1 MKVPKRV
8 LSAVSF
14 AFLLSLT
21 SFVSSNAEV
30 SKNVRISGSDRIET
44 AIKIADEFGKTENV
58 IIATAENYADALVA
72 SPLAR
77 ELNAPILLNRGKSLD
92 SRVFEKIKELGT
104 KNITIVGG
112 NNAVSPDI
120 ENSLKSAGMNV
131 SRISGSDRYS
141 TSAQIAEKYSSSVN
155 AKKVVVA
162 SGENF
167 PDALV
172 AGPYASKIKAPI
184 LLSRKGSVSE
194 SVKNIY
200 SRINPDKTIAVGGAS
215 SLNPSNINITER
227 ISGSNRYNTALEVA
241 KFMNPDKV
249 YIASGEV
256 FADSLVAAPLA
267 ARTQSPILLRS
278 RYTVQDN
285 VKNYISSGA
294 HELFTV
300 GGKSTIEMGIENVA
314 PEKDK
319 NQQTVLP
326 NTQSNQQEN
335 NAKKKLT
342 EKEKAEKIRAVK
354 REFDILI
361 NDYRKSKGMNTLSW
375 FEPGEKGSDIRA
387 KELVE
392 KFSHTRPDGDS
403 YSEAFRYLPKK
414 ELIGENIAISIA
426 DLEKD
431 TAKSIAEGVFNIWK
445 GSPSHNA
452 NMLNGRYDR
461 HVLGVYFSNG
471 EAYFASNLIN
481 KDKGFNLQYDFER
494 PENRKEMDEA
504 KFKKMIPDIVSDYNT
519 LVNNY
524 RKEKG
529 LEPLEVADVYS
540 DVWGN
545 YVEGF
550 SNNPSNYFIFP
561 NREVR
566 DGYILAST
574 YAKND
579 RIYDGDNVD
588 SMYFAKNMFDRVK
601 SQSEKSL
608 NRQDIK
614 AHYMAVTIKNN
625 QIYYVDVFYT
635 K

>member
-30 SKNVRISGSDRIET
+30 SKNERISGSDRIET

-72 SPLAR
+72 SPLAH

-92 SRVFEKIKELGT
+92 SRVFEKIKELGA

-120 ENSLKSAGMNV
+120 ENSLRSAGMNV

-184 LLSRKGSVSE
+184 LLSRKGSVPE

-200 SRINPDKTIAVGGAS
+200 GRINPDKTIAVGGAS
-215 SLNPSNINITER
+215 SLHPSNINITER

-267 ARTQSPILLRS
+267 ARTQSPILLRA

-300 GGKSTIEMGIENVA
+300 GGKSTIEMGIENVT
-314 PEKDK
+314 PENDK
-319 NQQTVLP
+319 NQQTVPP

-494 PENRKEMDEA
+494 PENRREMDEA

-550 SNNPSNYFIFP
+550 SNNPSNYLIFP